1 MYNNYKMARNKS
13 WEALIAARIIS
24 LPVKLSDIAK
34 HYDIR
39 IASYTSAGI
48 DHNEG
53 DGYCIKFNGRSIVFF
68 NDSKPMHRVR
78 FTIAHEL
85 GHCLLNHMQEGSM
98 TPRHNNE
105 VDDYKD
111 TREQQANIF
120 ARDILMPA
128 TVLHSLNVKS
138 AEEISILCNVSMQ
151 SAEIRYERILE
162 LNKRGMYNKHPLER
176 QVHNQFT
183 NYIQKVKN
191 LQ

>member
-1 MYNNYKMARNKS
+1 MYNNYKIARNKS
-13 WEALIAARIIS
+13 WEALIAAHITS

-39 IASYTSAGI
+39 ITSYTSAGI

-111 TREQQANIF
+111 PREVQANVF
-120 ARDILMPA
+120 ARDVLMPA

-138 AEEISILCNVSMQ
+138 AEDISILCNVSMQ
-151 SAEIRYERILE
+151 SAEIRFRRLQE
-162 LNKRGMYNKHPLER
+162 LKTRGMFNKHPLER
-176 QVHNQFT
+176 QVFEQFKK
-183 NYIQKVKN
+183 YIN
-191 LQ
+191 RE